1 MRDSWLRRRVKFLV
15 RWQFTVDLAVT
26 RFVRRNRGSIPY
38 RLAGSCNRCGA
49 CCETPAIQVH
59 RIFYHSDTFR
69 RIFLCWQ
76 NVVDG
81 FDLIDEDRVDHTFVF
96 RCTHYDP
103 ETRRCDSYNSRPG
116 MCRDYPQLLLEAAN
130 PVFPETCGF
139 RPVLHNA
146 ERLRDA
152 LANLDLTPEQREK
165 LDEGLKIR
173 EDD

>member
-1 MRDSWLRRRVKFLV
+1 MRDDLLRRSVKLLV

-26 RFVRRNRGSIPY
+26 RFFLRIRGNIPY

-49 CCETPAIQVH
+49 CCETPAIKVH
-59 RIFYHSDTFR
+59 RILYHSDTFR
-69 RIFLCWQ
+69 RTFLRWQ
-76 NVVDG
+76 NVVNG
-81 FDLIDEDRVDHTFVF
+81 FELIEEDRTYHTFVF
-96 RCTHYDP
+96 SCTHYDP
-103 ETRRCDSYNSRPG
+103 ETRRCDSYSSRPG
-116 MCRDYPQLLLEAAN
+116 MCRDYPRFLLEAAN

-165 LDEGLKIR
+165 LEKRLKIR
-173 EDD
+173 EED